1 MTLSERDLYAHK
13 WSFAPRF
20 RRNAFGWRSAPA
32 QKRITE
38 AVAEIKRVAGKEPVC
53 AAEGAV
59 IFLEKVS
66 PAIQQVDS
74 SSGAIGG
81 VVNQAITVLVGI
93 IAAAEVDDATRDR
106 WLERLWNA
114 VEQDDIPYLE
124 LLPEYWGTLCVTASR
139 AGRWADQFIYITRE
153 VFTAPACGF
162 FKGTTACLSA
172 LFAAQRYAELLDLLS
187 LCKHPFWHYRIWG
200 ARALNA
206 LNRADDALRYA
217 EESRDTKPD
226 RFQPFF
232 LYRYEDNAISAFCEE
247 TLLSR
252 GRDEE
257 AYARYAIEAN
267 VKSTYLATFRAI
279 AKKYPNISPRRIL
292 DDLVCATPGNE
303 GKWFAAAKSAGLY
316 DEAIALA
323 NRTPCDPKTLTR
335 AARDLHEKAPQFAL
349 EAGMAALRWL
359 VEGYGYEITSADVL
373 DAYRYTMIAAE
384 SLGIQAQ
391 TQARIRD
398 MVATE
403 QGQDKFVNKVLGAT
417 LGLHLPRS

>member
-1 MTLSERDLYAHK
+1 MTLSERDLYAHN
-13 WSFAPRF
+13 WSFASRF

-38 AVAEIKRVAGKEPVC
+38 AVAEIKRIARKEPVC

-81 VVNQAITVLVGI
+81 AVNQAIVVLVGI

-139 AGRWADQFIYITRE
+139 ASQWADGFISVVRM
-153 VFTAPACGF
+153 VFTESARGY
-162 FKGTTACLSA
+162 FKGTRACLSA
-172 LFAAQRYAELLDLLS
+172 LFTAQRYAELLDLLS
-187 LCKHPFWHYRIWG
+187 LCKRPFWHYRIWG
-200 ARALNA
+200 AQALNA
-206 LNRADDALRYA
+206 LNRVDDALRYA
-217 EESRDTKPD
+217 EESRDTNPD
-226 RFQPFF
+226 RFQPSF
-232 LYRYEDNAISAFCEE
+232 LYRYVDNAISAFCEE

-279 AKKYPNISPRRIL
+279 AKKYPNIPPGRIL
-292 DDLVCATPGNE
+292 DDLVCVTPGNE

-323 NRTPCDPKTLTR
+323 NRAPCDPKTLTR

-349 EAGMAALRWL
+349 GAGMASLRWL
-359 VEGYGYEITSADVL
+359 VEGYGYEITGGDVL

-384 SLGIQAQ
+384 ALGIQAQ
-391 TQARIRD
+391 TQTQIRD
-398 MVATE
+398 LVATE
-403 QGQDKFVNKVLGAT
+403 QGQDKFVTKVLGAT
-417 LGLHLPRS
+417 LGL

>member
-38 AVAEIKRVAGKEPVC
+38 AVAEIKRIARQEPVC

-59 IFLEKVS
+59 IFLEKIS

-81 VVNQAITVLVGI
+81 VVNQAIKALVGI
-93 IAAAEVDDATRDR
+93 IAAADVDDVTRDR

-114 VEQDDIPYLE
+114 VEHDDIPYLE

-139 AGRWADQFIYITRE
+139 ASHWADGFIGVVRK
-153 VFTAPACGF
+153 VFAESAFGY
-162 FKGTTACLSA
+162 FKGTSACLSA
-172 LFAAQRYAELLDLLS
+172 LFTAQRYSELLDLLS
-187 LCKHPFWHYRIWG
+187 LCKRPFWHYRIWG
-200 ARALNA
+200 ARVLNA
-206 LNRADDALRYA
+206 MNRADDALRYA
-217 EESRDTKPD
+217 EESRDTRPD
-226 RFQPFF
+226 RFQPSF

-247 TLLSR
+247 TLLCR

-267 VKSTYLATFRAI
+267 MKPTYLATFRAI
-279 AKKYPNISPRRIL
+279 AKKYPNMPPRRIL
-292 DDLVCATPGNE
+292 DDLVYATPGNE

-349 EAGMAALRWL
+349 DAGMASLRWL
-359 VEGYGYEITSADVL
+359 VEGYGYEITGADVL

-384 SLGIQAQ
+384 ALGIQAQ
-391 TQARIRD
+391 TQTRIRD
-398 MVATE
+398 LVATE
-403 QGQDKFVNKVLGAT
+403 QGQDKFVTKVLGAT
-417 LGLHLPRS
+417 LG